1 MEGICQNRQG
11 LIYMG
16 KSLEDNH
23 SLLACNI
30 QNGSTL
36 QMILC
41 PVDKFDILICTM
53 NGYLI
58 KLEARSWY
66 TIRDIK
72 LIVEGMKDIDATKQ
86 RLFCD
91 VTELEDSLMLS
102 ECRIFDRTILHL
114 QVDINP
120 QLKSI
125 PILANDLQKVYL
137 LMSRTNK
144 DEPLNFGFEETREE
158 KEEET
163 SPSGGNDSSFLED
176 QQVVTNQPNDRFLPE
191 LRYSAKKRRAPTVRV
206 ANILSDETCFY
217 AHRACVQRWCNE
229 KGDIMCEICHEPYK
243 PDYTAPPRPNPDE
256 TTIDISGGWTII
268 GTPLDLCDPR
278 ILAMAAEQRHFLEAE
293 YHEYAATNATGTTF
307 CRSAAL
313 IARIEAMEGISQ
325 NRQGLVYMGKS
336 VEDNHSLLACNI
348 QNGSTLQMILCPV
361 DKFDILICTMNGHLI
376 KLEARSWYTIRD
388 IKLIVEGMKDIDATK
403 QRLFCDV
410 TELEGSVTLSECRI
424 FDRTILHLHVE
435 I

>member
-1 MEGICQNRQG
+1 MEVNRSDTIQAIKTKVYAREGMPANNQELFFEGNHLSDASKTLADYNISQNSMINLLFGGTIQIFVKILSTGKTLKLVVNDKDTIQNVKARIEAMEGICQNRQG

-114 QVDINP
+114 QVD
-120 QLKSI
+120 
-125 PILANDLQKVYL
+125 
-137 LMSRTNK
+137 M
-144 DEPLNFGFEETREE
+144 
-158 KEEET
+158 
-163 SPSGGNDSSFLED
+163 
-176 QQVVTNQPNDRFLPE
+176 
-191 LRYSAKKRRAPTVRV
+191 
-206 ANILSDETCFY
+206 
-217 AHRACVQRWCNE
+217 
-229 KGDIMCEICHEPYK
+229 
-243 PDYTAPPRPNPDE
+243 
-256 TTIDISGGWTII
+256 
-268 GTPLDLCDPR
+268 
-278 ILAMAAEQRHFLEAE
+278 
-293 YHEYAATNATGTTF
+293 
-307 CRSAAL
+307 
-313 IARIEAMEGISQ
+313 
-325 NRQGLVYMGKS
+325 
-336 VEDNHSLLACNI
+336 
-348 QNGSTLQMILCPV
+348 
-361 DKFDILICTMNGHLI
+361 
-376 KLEARSWYTIRD
+376 
-388 IKLIVEGMKDIDATK
+388 
-403 QRLFCDV
+403 
-410 TELEGSVTLSECRI
+410 
-424 FDRTILHLHVE
+424 
-435 I
+435 